1 MVDKVG
7 QNPTSQGTLP
17 SAASPVPT
25 LQRSVATQAQS
36 QIPGFGAAFSENAL
50 TPSFASE
57 TASKVI
63 AATSVKLG
71 ELQGTAFA
79 EKNPNVKHFFPAMTK
94 SDEAFANAYS
104 SRAQQILGDQIN
116 SLINT
121 SRESAASAGKLTD
134 GVVNS
139 FQQSASKGINDIL
152 DNAPDSI
159 RDEMKYRYHNQVNND
174 AHILRMQVIADT
186 QKAQEEAQLS
196 YNNSQVKNSY
206 QTSFTDGIEKGM
218 VGLDLFTKDLQRQKD
233 AGTIDQKEFTTL
245 RDSAQLNMYV
255 GAASKGIYDARAN
268 EKAAVSERDPSVPTV
283 AKYLENVHDS
293 LPKSMSELEKM
304 AVVKSTVEYTKQL
317 HSAERQGQ
325 QLTLAG
331 LNRALADKTID
342 GAMLSQAETELSPA
356 DYNNFMAKF
365 WSTTSKRDAES
376 EIVRNIANN
385 FSTATVA
392 VTGTTKEKN
401 QAFNALVNKSLTDNP
416 GQDPMVVKTGIAK
429 TAGVEVPAF
438 VQSLDAM
445 ITRGAPEEAYTAMRS
460 YNEVHDF
467 EPQNVKSLPKTAQAI
482 AAMMNDLH
490 QVAGLPLEDSW
501 AQAKEAVLHQSKEQ
515 LEARELTY
523 REYHASSLSS
533 SGDIASTAKSLL
545 NVPYFTDVPNLP
557 SVSNGIMRLHKDYF
571 MITGSVSAANTL
583 TTKAL
588 EKSYG
593 ISRANG
599 RRQKVFMPIES
610 LAGIGTDYPDIV
622 HADMQQNISSQLEA
636 TKTAY
641 DAGNVDWYYRVSEKA
656 PGKKEPVG
664 IERVYRGTAKTQ
676 LPSQGLIEK
685 GNINLFNRPQVKN
698 SGNISTVLSMS
709 IGTDK
714 GEVLIPRVSDDGRIL
729 SERNAIQLY
738 RDSGK
743 NLGVFKSAD
752 DATSYAKALHTQQQ
766 ELYSSQ
772 VVTPYSVQI
781 SASSNLQR
789 TENPASPYAGY
800 YDIAL
805 IDKNGFP
812 APISTV
818 STGPVH
824 QFAYRPNLQRINS
837 AYTLAKNQGM
847 TPEQFEAKTIE
858 RFMSSYQAAEARHDR
873 ARQEE
878 GDTRG
883 RQ

>member
-17 SAASPVPT
+17 SAASSVPT

-36 QIPGFGAAFSENAL
+36 QTPGFVSAFSENAL
-50 TPSFASE
+50 TPSIASE

-71 ELQGTAFA
+71 ELQGAAFA
-79 EKNPNVKHFFPAMTK
+79 EKNPSVKHFFPSMTK

-104 SRAQQILGDQIN
+104 SRSQQILGDQVN

-139 FQQSASKGINDIL
+139 FQQGASKGINDIL
-152 DNAPDSI
+152 ENAPDSI
-159 RDEMKYRYHNQVNND
+159 REEMKYRYHNQVNND
-174 AHILRMQVIADT
+174 AHTMRMQVIASD
-186 QKAQEEAQLS
+186 QKAQAQAQLN

-206 QTSFTDGIEKGM
+206 QTSFTDGIGKGM

-233 AGTIDQKEFTTL
+233 AGTIDQKQFTTL
-245 RDSAQLNMYV
+245 RDSAQLNVYV

-268 EKAAVSERDPSVPTV
+268 EKTAADERDPSVPTV
-283 AKYLENVHDS
+283 AAYLENVHDS
-293 LPKSMSELEKM
+293 LPKDMAELEKM
-304 AVVKSTVEYTKQL
+304 SVVKSVVSYAKQL
-317 HSAERQGQ
+317 HSAELQGN
-325 QLTLAG
+325 QLTVAG

-342 GAMLSQAETELSPA
+342 GAMLAQAEQELPPA

-376 EIVRNIANN
+376 DIVRNIANN
-385 FSTATVA
+385 FADPAQAS
-392 VTGTTKEKN
+392 TGTSKEVN

-416 GQDPMVVKTGIAK
+416 SQDPIMVKTGIAK
-429 TAGVEVPAF
+429 SGGTEVPAF
-438 VQSLDAM
+438 TQELNTM
-445 ITRGAPEEAYTAMRS
+445 LTRGTSEQAYSAMRS
-460 YNEVHDF
+460 YNEVHDYQ
-467 EPQNVKSLPKTAQAI
+467 PQNVKSLPKPAQAM
-482 AAMMNDLH
+482 AVMMNDLH
-490 QVAGLPLEDSW
+490 QVAGLPVEDAW
-501 AQAKEAVLHQSKEQ
+501 AQSREAIFNQTEEQ
-515 LEARELTY
+515 LSARDLSYKEY
-523 REYHASSLSS
+523 RKDNLST
-533 SGDIASTAKSLL
+533 SGEITSKGKELL

-557 SVSNGIMRLHKDYF
+557 AVSNSIMRLHKDYF
-571 MITGSVSAANTL
+571 MMTGSEDAADKL

-593 ISRANG
+593 ITRANG
-599 RRQKVFMPIES
+599 RKEKVFMPVET
-610 LAGIGTDYPDIV
+610 LAGIGDEFPGIV

-656 PGKKEPVG
+656 AGKKEPVG
-664 IERVYRGTAKTQ
+664 VERVYRNGTT
-676 LPSQGLIEK
+676 E
-685 GNINLFNRPQVKN
+685 NL
-698 SGNISTVLSMS
+698 
-709 IGTDK
+709 
-714 GEVLIPRVSDDGRIL
+714 
-729 SERNAIQLY
+729 
-738 RDSGK
+738 
-743 NLGVFKSAD
+743 
-752 DATSYAKALHTQQQ
+752 
-766 ELYSSQ
+766 
-772 VVTPYSVQI
+772 SVQI

-789 TENPASPYAGY
+789 TQNAASPYAGY

-847 TPEQFEAKTIE
+847 TPEQFEAKLIE
-858 RFMSSYQAAEARHDR
+858 RFISSYQAAEARHNR
-873 ARQEE
+873 SRQEE